1 MDKRILK
8 YLVKK
13 EYAEWTPMVNAVF
26 EYGKLCIE
34 CREKDDVDSM
44 LDKMGDMIDDAIADL
59 RRRIGSLYERVALTN
74 RSRKYVKRRF
84 AKECIPYAT
93 FFMRELTFRA
103 NMSVIASA
111 RYRQRALA
119 TANTVKTMVP
129 KLCEYSILDIS
140 VDYES
145 IIV

>member
-1 MDKRILK
+1 MDKQILK

-34 CREKDDVDSM
+34 CREERDVDHM
-44 LDKMGDMIDDAIADL
+44 LNKLGDMIDETIVDL
-59 RRRIGSLYERVALTN
+59 QKRIGSLYERVALSN

-103 NMSVIASA
+103 NMAVIASVSH
-111 RYRQRALA
+111 RQRALA
-119 TANTVKTMVP
+119 TANAVKSLVP
-129 KLCEYSILDIS
+129 KLCDHKILDIS
-140 VDYES
+140 LDYES